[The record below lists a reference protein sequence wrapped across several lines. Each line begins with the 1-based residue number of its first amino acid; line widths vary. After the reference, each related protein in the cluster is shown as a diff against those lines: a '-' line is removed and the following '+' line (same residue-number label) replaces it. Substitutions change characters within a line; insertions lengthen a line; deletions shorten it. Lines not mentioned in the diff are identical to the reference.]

1 MEKIGFG
8 GGCHWCT
15 EGVFQAIR
23 GVQQVD
29 QGFIRSDAPADT
41 WAEAVVVHF
50 DTAQIDLATLL
61 EIHLRTHS
69 ATKPFVA
76 EGKYR
81 TAVYTFDDAQGA
93 TLEHAISSLSGAFEK
108 PLSTAVLPFRE
119 FKPSDA
125 RYQNYYATD
134 PERPFCKRYIDP
146 KLDFIRKN
154 FAKVALP
161 AQADARDTP
170 PAV

>member
-29 QGFIRSDAPADT
+29 QGFIRSDPPSDT
-41 WAEAVVVHF
+41 WAEAVLVHY
-50 DTAQIDLATLL
+50 DPAAIDLATLL

-69 ATKPFVA
+69 ATKGFDA
-76 EGKYR
+76 GGKYR
-81 TAVYTFDDAQGA
+81 TAVYTFEDDQASRSRA
-93 TLEHAISSLSGAFEK
+93 VIAALDNAFDK

-125 RYQNYYATD
+125 RCHNYYATD
-134 PERPFCKRYIDP
+134 PDRPFCKRYIDP
-146 KLDFIRKN
+146 KLDFIRNN
-154 FAKVALP
+154 FAKVAR
-161 AQADARDTP
+161 AADPKRPTEFTA
-170 PAV
+170 